1 MMSVKTKKLL
11 VFFGHPAQYLFFKE
25 TIRVLQQRGNNVK
38 IIIKTKDVLEH
49 LVKSDGF
56 EYTNILKNKRGD
68 SKFSIIISLL
78 RRNIKLIPI
87 IIKFKPDLMISTDA
101 TIAQL
106 GKLFRVPRITITE
119 DDYKVI
125 KPLADLSY
133 PLTNYILC
141 PTVCDVGRYQQKK
154 IGYNGYMKLAYLHPS
169 IFEFNAKIFL
179 KYKLPEKFAL
189 IRLAQLTAY
198 HDKGING
205 ISTAV
210 LDEIIKKLKFK
221 NISPIISSEYELD
234 EKYKDFGLKIDPS
247 DIHHVLHEA
256 SILISDSQSMSVE
269 ASILGIPSLRYSS
282 FTGKISVLEELENK
296 YQLTF
301 GFQIGNEKELISKL
315 YQILQTENFKKQF
328 EIKKNIMLNDKIN
341 VTKFLI
347 WFIEEFPFSP
357 KIFLS
362 NSKIQENFR

>member
-1 MMSVKTKKLL
+1 MMSAKTKKVL
-11 VFFGHPAQYLFFKE
+11 VFFGHPAQYLFMRE
-25 TIRVLQQRGNNVK
+25 TIKVLQQRGYKVK
-38 IIIKTKDVLEH
+38 IVIKTKDVLEH

-56 EYTNILKNKRGD
+56 EYSNILKNKRGN
-68 SKFSIIISLL
+68 SKFSIITSLL
-78 RRNIKLIPI
+78 RRNLKLIPI

-106 GKLFRVPRITITE
+106 GKLFRIPRITITE
-119 DDYKVI
+119 DDYNII

-141 PTVCDVGRYQQKK
+141 PSVCDVGRYKQKK

-169 IFEFNAKIFL
+169 IFKFNAKIFL
-179 KYKLPEKFAL
+179 KYKLPKKFAL

-205 ISTAV
+205 LSTDV
-210 LDEIIKKLKFK
+210 LDQIIEKLKFS
-221 NISPIISSEYELD
+221 NISPVISSEYELD
-234 EKYKDFGLKIDPS
+234 EKYKDLGLKINPS
-247 DIHHVLHEA
+247 DIHHILNMA

-282 FTGKISVLEELENK
+282 FVGKISVLEELENK

-301 GFQIGNEKELISKL
+301 GFKIGNEKKLISKL
-315 YQILQTENFKKQF
+315 DQILKTENFKKQF
-328 EIKKNIMLNDKIN
+328 EIKKNLMIDDKIN

-347 WFIEEFPFSP
+347 WFIEEFPLSP
-357 KIFLS
+357 KLFS
-362 NSKIQENFR
+362 ANSKIQEQFK